1 MYCAKCGA
9 FLADD
14 ARVCSSCGKPVRI
27 RPAAGIPAGEK
38 TDRTDRHSRG
48 AESRQQITDDE
59 QIMDPVYF
67 EDAEGNPDVE
77 SIIRM
82 ARGETIQEPEDRTP
96 EKSRTSPE
104 SREDT
109 GRPASS
115 KTTDQSSDNSGPG
128 RKAAPDSQSRT
139 VRTPLTAEERKEAE
153 AARKR
158 QEAALKRRQASAA
171 KRKKA
176 AASNKRKAAAA
187 RQERPVYSDRNT
199 SPAVRRDPKKPSMFD
214 GIRRS
219 MTEYTHAREE
229 AADER
234 QMRKHMANAARYYA
248 SLDMSE
254 EWTERQPGSTGYGK
268 ADTYDTAPGREK
280 DFGEDFAADFA
291 AAEFGPEAAGTARKT
306 APVNVPAAAEPTE
319 FAAKAVET
327 KAAVKKAAPVKAAEP
342 ADRTARFEELAEKAA
357 PARTAEPADRTAR
370 FEEIAEK
377 AAPARAA
384 EPADRTAKAEEAVK
398 KTAPGEKPAAEY
410 GLKEDHAAD
419 TAAAGKMYV
428 SAAAVEELRA
438 RLTEELRPGLEEEI
452 RAGLEEELRPGLEEE
467 IRAGLEEELRPGLEE
482 EIRAGL
488 EKEIRSSLEK
498 EYAARAETGAALK
511 GGSLSDDGGQYNG
524 LFSEEELRIEAAR
537 RLRRYNDAELE
548 EINAA
553 FGLFGLNRAMTV
565 RLATFFLIVV
575 LSVIYV
581 IGRGNNPED
590 IQSAPAGTVSEDAVS
605 PDKEEGTQKK
615 EGTADS
621 VPTGGGEFG
630 GEDASEE
637 E

>member
-96 EKSRTSPE
+96 EKNRTSPE

-115 KTTDQSSDNSGPG
+115 KTADQSSDNSGSG
-128 RKAAPDSQSRT
+128 KKAAPDSQSRT
-139 VRTPLTAEERKEAE
+139 VRTPLTAEEKKEAE

-467 IRAGLEEELRPGLEE
+467 IRAGLE
-482 EIRAGL
+482 
-488 EKEIRSSLEK
+488 KEIRSSLEK

-511 GGSLSDDGGQYNG
+511 AGSLSDDGGQYNG

>member
-67 EDAEGNPDVE
+67 EDAEGNPDLE

-96 EKSRTSPE
+96 EKNRTSPE

-115 KTTDQSSDNSGPG
+115 KTADQSSDNSGSG
-128 RKAAPDSQSRT
+128 KKAAPDSQSRT

-291 AAEFGPEAAGTARKT
+291 AAEFGTEAAGTARKT

-327 KAAVKKAAPVKAAEP
+327 KAAVKKAAPVKAEEP

-357 PARTAEPADRTAR
+357 PAKASEPADRTAR

-377 AAPARAA
+377 AAPVKAA
-384 EPADRTAKAEEAVK
+384 EPTDRTAKAEEAVK
-398 KTAPGEKPAAEY
+398 KTAPGEKTAAEY

-452 RAGLEEELRPGLEEE
+452 RAGLEEELRPGLEEK
-467 IRAGLEEELRPGLEE
+467 IRT
-482 EIRAGL
+482 GL

-511 GGSLSDDGGQYNG
+511 AGSLSDDGGQYNG

>member
-96 EKSRTSPE
+96 EKNRTSPE

-115 KTTDQSSDNSGPG
+115 KTADQSSDNSGSG
-128 RKAAPDSQSRT
+128 KKAAPDSQSRT
-139 VRTPLTAEERKEAE
+139 VRTPLTAEEKKEAE

-176 AASNKRKAAAA
+176 AASKKRKAAAA

-467 IRAGLEEELRPGLEE
+467 IRAGLE
-482 EIRAGL
+482 
-488 EKEIRSSLEK
+488 KEIRSSLEK

-511 GGSLSDDGGQYNG
+511 AGSLSDDGGQYNG